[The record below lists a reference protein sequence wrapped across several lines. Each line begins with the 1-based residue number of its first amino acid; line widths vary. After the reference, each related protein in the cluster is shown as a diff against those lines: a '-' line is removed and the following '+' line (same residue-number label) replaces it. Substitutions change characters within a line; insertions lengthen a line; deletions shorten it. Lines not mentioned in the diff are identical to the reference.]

1 MSKLFKYISNTTLK
15 SVDDKKNRK
24 YIEDDVSHFS
34 MNIYKKYFFDKLQ
47 IKLFIILNEIL
58 LREERKGNMEYS
70 LKIQSIMKIINY
82 MDFIK
87 PIIIKINEN
96 SSTWSE
102 TSQETNPLTN
112 QRRWFEYFKEETIKY
127 NINKAEKDR
136 KIMME

>member
-1 MSKLFKYISNTTLK
+1 
-15 SVDDKKNRK
+15 
-24 YIEDDVSHFS
+24 
-34 MNIYKKYFFDKLQ
+34 
-47 IKLFIILNEIL
+47 
-58 LREERKGNMEYS
+58 MEYS

-112 QRRWFEYFKEETIKY
+112 QRKLFEYFKEETIKY